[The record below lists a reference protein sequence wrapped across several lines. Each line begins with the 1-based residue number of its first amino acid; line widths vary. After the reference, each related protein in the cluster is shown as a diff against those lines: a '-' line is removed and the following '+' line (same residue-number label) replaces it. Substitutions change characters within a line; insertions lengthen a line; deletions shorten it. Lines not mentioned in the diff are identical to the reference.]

1 MVRWYLHLKLISLDV
16 VIRDIKKPP
25 KGGFFMSEYLERITY
40 PGRDFAI
47 GLRKKLTGLA
57 VVGQRV
63 NAKKIM
69 LRYLA
74 FSIDHQPVARLE
86 PKR

>member
-16 VIRDIKKPP
+16 VMRDIKKPP
-25 KGGFFMSEYLERITY
+25 QGGFFMSGYLERITY

-47 GLRKKLTGLA
+47 GLRKKLTGFA

-63 NAKKIM
+63 NAKKVV

-74 FSIDHQPVARLE
+74 FSIHHQPDARLE

>member
-16 VIRDIKKPP
+16 VMRDIKKPP
-25 KGGFFMSEYLERITY
+25 KGGFFMSEYLERIAY
-40 PGRDFAI
+40 PDRDFSV

-57 VVGQRV
+57 VIGQRV
-63 NAKKIM
+63 NAKEIV

-74 FSIDHQPVARLE
+74 FGIDHQPIARRE

>member
-1 MVRWYLHLKLISLDV
+1 
-16 VIRDIKKPP
+16 
-25 KGGFFMSEYLERITY
+25 MSEYLERITY